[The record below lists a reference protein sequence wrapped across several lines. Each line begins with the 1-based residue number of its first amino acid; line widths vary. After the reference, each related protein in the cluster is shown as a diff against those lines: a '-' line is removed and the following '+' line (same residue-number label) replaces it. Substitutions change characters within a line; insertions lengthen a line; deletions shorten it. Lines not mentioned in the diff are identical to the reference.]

1 MLCVVDAG
9 SRQLFDTGSRRLP
22 ASLKYGEF
30 PENNSARYLES
41 ATLRIN
47 DEGSRYHW

>member
-1 MLCVVDAG
+1 MLCVIDAV

-30 PENNSARYLES
+30 PENNSAWYS
-41 ATLRIN
+41 TLCIN